1 MVVQIITQHREPLT
15 ECLKCSSSSNSI
27 KARPSGLTN
36 FGMKVFDVSLIG
48 LLLIVGV
55 AEYRSCVIQ
64 HLSPPIVNLIGV
76 DIKLFRAARATLALK
91 AGK

>member
-1 MVVQIITQHREPLT
+1 
-15 ECLKCSSSSNSI
+15 
-27 KARPSGLTN
+27 
-36 FGMKVFDVSLIG
+36 MKVFDVCPIG
-48 LLLIVGV
+48 LLLIVGA